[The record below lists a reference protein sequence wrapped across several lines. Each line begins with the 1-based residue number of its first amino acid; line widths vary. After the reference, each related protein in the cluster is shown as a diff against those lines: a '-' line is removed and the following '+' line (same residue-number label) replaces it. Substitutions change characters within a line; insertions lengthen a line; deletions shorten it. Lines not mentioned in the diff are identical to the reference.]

1 MEEAYECDLRD
12 YAFGSGS
19 GFCWFL
25 SYLSLRHNAYRFVG
39 GSNATTL
46 VHHSMKSTR
55 LVSRAELCRHP
66 LSQALGSS

>member
-25 SYLSLRHNAYRFVG
+25 SYLSLRLDAYGAVG
-39 GSNATTL
+39 RQVATTL
-46 VHHSMKSTR
+46 IR
-55 LVSRAELCRHP
+55 
-66 LSQALGSS
+66 